1 MGSTVDSPMDDRIKK
16 AIQAVDE
23 NLAAIKKNDYA
34 HFLAGYTPRIQAMLT
49 PEMFAKAVAMMKEK
63 PLTTK
68 IIKAEASELM
78 GPNAVKLKMTNGR
91 TLCTVG
97 FDGKAWVIDNIY
109 WK

>member
-1 MGSTVDSPMDDRIKK
+1 MDERIQK
-16 AIQAVDE
+16 AIQAVEE
-23 NLAAIKKNDYA
+23 NLAAIKENNYER
-34 HFLAGYTPRIQAMLT
+34 FRAGYTPRIQAMLT

-68 IIKAEASELM
+68 IIKAEVSEIV